1 MAHDDIYKRFTEA
14 VGPRVSA
21 DVEEWFPNGKNS
33 IRVRVYGNDS
43 VFTVSEEF
51 PGRWKI
57 ESLDSY
63 IAKMKGG
70 HKMNVGLHDSSDK
83 DTDE

>member
-1 MAHDDIYKRFTEA
+1 MAHDEIYKRFTEA
-14 VGPRVSA
+14 VGPKVTA

-33 IRVRVYGNDS
+33 IRFRLYGSDS
-43 VFTVSEEF
+43 VFTVSEES
-51 PGRWKI
+51 PGMWQI

-70 HKMNVGLHDSSDK
+70 HMMNVGLHDSSDK
-83 DTDE
+83 DTE

>member
-1 MAHDDIYKRFTEA
+1 MAHDDVYKIFIKA
-14 VGPRVSA
+14 VGPKVAA
-21 DVEEWFPNGKNS
+21 DVKEWFPNGKNS
-33 IRVRVYGNDS
+33 IRFRLYGSDS
-43 VFTVSEEF
+43 VFSILDD
-51 PGRWKI
+51 GSDKWRI

-83 DTDE
+83 DTE

>member
-43 VFTVSEEF
+43 VFTVSESFQED
-51 PGRWKI
+51 GR
-57 ESLDSY
+57 
-63 IAKMKGG
+63 
-70 HKMNVGLHDSSDK
+70 
-83 DTDE
+83 

>member
-1 MAHDDIYKRFTEA
+1 MAHDDIYKRFAEA
-14 VGPRVSA
+14 VGPKVIA

-33 IRVRVYGNDS
+33 IRFRLYGSDS
-43 VFTVSEEF
+43 VFTVSEES
-51 PGRWKI
+51 PGMWQI

-70 HKMNVGLHDSSDK
+70 HMMNVGLHDNSDK
-83 DTDE
+83 DTE